1 MDLALTF
8 ESLMNTIHGLKLSF
22 GVNETN
28 DCFDT
33 SFNINNNNK
42 NVNSI
47 ENNTNIDNNSLDL
60 TNCEEFR
67 FRNTAYTF
75 PKHQQLLLEY
85 CMCIS
90 AICLTMNLIV
100 YSFVPKLRN
109 TPGKCL
115 MSLSFS
121 LLLVIIT
128 YLVSFHI
135 EVSPVSIPCIASAL
149 LRLYSF
155 LCKYLS
161 SSIYN
166 LLLIR
171 MWSRW
176 FMHIIFEA
184 PQKISKA
191 I

>member
-1 MDLALTF
+1 MDVSLTI
-8 ESLMNTIHGLKLSF
+8 ESLLNAIHGLKLSF

-28 DCFDT
+28 DCYEN
-33 SFNINNNNK
+33 SEQNNRNSNVINGSN
-42 NVNSI
+42 
-47 ENNTNIDNNSLDL
+47 D
-60 TNCEEFR
+60 CEEFW
-67 FRNTAYTF
+67 FRNTPYTF

-85 CMCIS
+85 CMFIS

-115 MSLSFS
+115 MSLSLS

-135 EVSPVSIPCIASAL
+135 EVSPVSIPCVSTAL

-155 LCKYLS
+155 LCK
-161 SSIYN
+161 
-166 LLLIR
+166 
-171 MWSRW
+171 
-176 FMHIIFEA
+176 
-184 PQKISKA
+184 
-191 I
+191 